1 MANVKIYTVFSTELL
16 CFARGDLFFIV
27 VVSPPPPAPPSVP
40 ALVSGAGAPL
50 ALLSYNARHRLQAG
64 KQGNKTSK

>member
-27 VVSPPPPAPPSVP
+27 VVSPPPPSVP